1 MQTNRF
7 VSPRTAAGFTLIE
20 MLIAVSVA
28 SVLSSVAYP
37 SFQGTLH
44 KARRTDALVALMQV
58 QAAQERWRA
67 NHRSYGNSLT
77 EIGAPSVSSAGHYT
91 LQVLSADSERY
102 ELVAV
107 ATGNQAR
114 DTACRHLKLTLDGA
128 TVTHA
133 SGSDALVANP
143 ATANRRCWSM

>member
-1 MQTNRF
+1 MPADNSLSSRA
-7 VSPRTAAGFTLIE
+7 AAGFTLVE
-20 MLIAVSVA
+20 MLIAVSVV

-44 KARRTDALVALMQV
+44 KARRADALVALMQV
-58 QAAQERWRA
+58 QTAQERWRA
-67 NHRSYGNSLT
+67 NHRSFGSLVD
-77 EIGAPSVSSAGHYT
+77 IGAPGVSSGGHYT
-91 LQVLSADSERY
+91 LQVLNADSERY

-133 SGSDALVANP
+133 SGSDARVAN
-143 ATANRRCWSM
+143 AAAVNRRCWSM

>member
-1 MQTNRF
+1 MSTNPSLSDR
-7 VSPRTAAGFTLIE
+7 PAGGFTLIE

-28 SVLSSVAYP
+28 RVLSSVAYP

-58 QAAQERWRA
+58 QAAEERWRA
-67 NHRSYGNSLT
+67 NHRNYGSLT
-77 EIGAPSVSSAGHYT
+77 DIGVPSVSSAGHYT
-91 LQVLSADSERY
+91 LQVLNADSERY

-114 DTACRHLKLTLDGA
+114 DTACRQLKLTFDGA

-133 SGSDALVANP
+133 SGSDELVAN
-143 ATANRRCWSM
+143 ATAVNRRCWSM